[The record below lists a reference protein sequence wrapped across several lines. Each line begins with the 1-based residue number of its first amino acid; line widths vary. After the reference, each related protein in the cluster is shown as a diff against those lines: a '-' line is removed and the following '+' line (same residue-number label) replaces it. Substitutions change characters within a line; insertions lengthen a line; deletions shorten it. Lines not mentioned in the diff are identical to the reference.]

1 MSAPLIVT
9 YYPVENAMKVC
20 PFYSKVHWPFS
31 ILKIQV
37 TKLYLSLPGSMYL
50 VLLQK
55 MAMKRACFLLPVTSE
70 EKVRLLLLWWSSSHK
85 NEILSSA
92 KESPRRMKS
101 CFACFSSF
109 ASFFLKPLN
118 PYAGPFSADFYA
130 TQMGLLKHSEMLLM
144 WCFGPLDF
152 PDYCTFSWNQNAFPL
167 LQVKAEKAV
176 FTIFPIFFPKP
187 WFFCWL
193 QSLRFILFAAF
204 VVVVWNV
211 VCKKKYCWEV
221 PFLKRVASSK
231 VSHWKNISL

>member
-1 MSAPLIVT
+1 MQWKCV
-9 YYPVENAMKVC
+9 

-37 TKLYLSLPGSMYL
+37 TKLYLSLPGICTFL

-55 MAMKRACFLLPVTSE
+55 MDMKRACFLLPVTSE

-144 WCFGPLDF
+144 WCWTSG
-152 PDYCTFSWNQNAFPL
+152 FSWLLHILMEPKGFPPFASKSRESCFHNFPPFPFQNYDFSAD
-167 LQVKAEKAV
+167 
-176 FTIFPIFFPKP
+176 
-187 WFFCWL
+187 
-193 QSLRFILFAAF
+193 
-204 VVVVWNV
+204 
-211 VCKKKYCWEV
+211 
-221 PFLKRVASSK
+221 SK
-231 VSHWKNISL
+231 VWDLFYLQHLLLLSEM